1 MNKIFKIQEKIINLI
16 YPQTC
21 GICGKINNKT
31 ICSKCNIQ
39 LKKQE
44 KIGILTKEKLEENSL
59 EMEKHFEELMYIF
72 KYEGQIRE
80 LILDYKFNEK
90 SYMYKTFVNFLLKN
104 KKIFENIKK
113 YDKIIPVPISKKR
126 YKERGYNQSLLIA
139 KEISMQISYET
150 NNNIKLELV
159 NNCLIKTKNIIEQ
172 SKLNKED
179 RQHNIQGVYT
189 LKNGSIL
196 TNKSIL
202 LIDDIYTTGS
212 TVNECSRV
220 LQQANPKKIG
230 VLVLA
235 KD

>member
-1 MNKIFKIQEKIINLI
+1 MDVLF
-16 YPQTC
+16 PQVC
-21 GICGKINNKT
+21 GICGKP
-31 ICSKCNIQ
+31 S
-39 LKKQE
+39 
-44 KIGILTKEKLEENSL
+44 GNSL
-59 EMEKHFEELMYIF
+59 CKKCEILLERQSKFEIYENDSLENYFHEHLYFF
-72 KYEGQIRE
+72 KYDGIIRKI
-80 LILDYKFNEK
+80 ILNYKFNDKAYLYRTISNFLIKNKEFCEKVK
-90 SYMYKTFVNFLLKN
+90 SY
-104 KKIFENIKK
+104 
-113 YDKIIPVPISKKR
+113 DIIMPVPISKKR
-126 YKERGYNQSLLIA
+126 FKERGYNQSLLIA
-139 KEISMQISYET
+139 KYIAQNLKID
-150 NNNIKLELV
+150 LE
-159 NNCLIKTKNIIEQ
+159 NNCLYKHKNIIEQ

-220 LQQANPKKIG
+220 LQQAKPNKIG

>member
-44 KIGILTKEKLEENSL
+44 KMGILTKEKLEENSL

-104 KKIFENIKK
+104 KKTFENIKK

-139 KEISMQISYET
+139 KEISMQISYEA

-220 LQQANPKKIG
+220 LQQAKPNKIG